1 MVSKQVDTSSIQ
13 IIPVPFDEE
22 PAQKLIGVD
31 LQMTE

>member
-1 MVSKQVDTSSIQ
+1 MVSKQVNKSSIE